1 MKPSAIRPSSA
12 AHGSGRAIWWRYTT
26 KVLPTFPQQP
36 PPERA
41 DCASSSLVYLTLK
54 GTELL
59 DAACLLLAQF
69 CHSATQGRKLAAP
82 AQRTRV
88 DKGSAQQDCVVFEA
102 GAHTDVIQL
111 SYHDCEWLAKP
122 QSKTLLSQ
130 YVGWLLV
137 KSETLG
143 WNRALPDF
151 GSGTSLRFSLRR
163 RT

>member
-69 CHSATQGRKLAAP
+69 CHRTQGRKLAAA
-82 AQRTRV
+82 AQRTCV
-88 DKGSAQQDCVVFEA
+88 DKGSAQQDYVVFEA